1 MNRWSARHGPESL
14 YRRPKFGEALSPACT
29 VRAMIR
35 KVRSGDEDGTLAST
49 TYSSRYFTDEIPAHA
64 IPSSSMPARAAY
76 QLIHDEL
83 NLDGNPALNLASFVT
98 TWMEPEAQQL
108 ATETLNRNFV
118 DQDEYPQTEKIHQR
132 VISMIGGLFNAPE
145 AGEPVGT
152 ATIGSSEAIML
163 GLLAHKWSWRKQRG
177 DDTAKPN
184 VVFGADVHTCWE
196 KFARYF
202 DVEQRV
208 IPLTPDR
215 HIVGPEEVEPLIDE
229 NTIAVGAILGT
240 TYTGQVDEIEGIDE
254 LLRAIKQEKGWD
266 IPIHVDAASGGFVA
280 PFAYPELKWD
290 FRLEQVRSINV
301 SNHKFGLV
309 YPGMGSVVFRDMDAV
324 PEELVFQITYLGG
337 EMPNYSLNFSRASNA
352 VLLQYYNFLRLGH
365 EGYERIAGN
374 LMENAGAL
382 EKALTGGGRFE
393 LLNDSRY
400 LPVVVVRP
408 TEKDGGVDVFAL
420 SERLRERGWIVPAY
434 PLPANAESVSVLRMV
449 VKENF
454 SRDMADMLAA
464 DVEAALRKLDG
475 RPVGDAQAEAGKQRR
490 IC

>member
-1 MNRWSARHGPESL
+1 MP
-14 YRRPKFGEALSPACT
+14 
-29 VRAMIR
+29 IR
-35 KVRSGDEDGTLAST
+35 KVKSSEDAVGTLTT
-49 TYSSRYFTDEIPAHA
+49 TYSGRYFVDEIPEHA
-64 IPSSSMPARAAY
+64 IPQGSMPARAAY

-98 TWMEPEAQQL
+98 TWMEPEARDL
-108 ATETLNRNFV
+108 ASETLNRNFV
-118 DQDEYPQTEKIHQR
+118 DQDEYPQTEEIHHR
-132 VISMIGGLFNAPE
+132 VVSMMGRLFNAPADAE
-145 AGEPVGT
+145 ACGT

-163 GLLAHKWSWRKQRG
+163 GLLAHKWGWRKRRA
-177 DDTAKPN
+177 DESARPN

-208 IPLTPDR
+208 IPLSAER
-215 HIVGPEEVEPLIDE
+215 HIIGPEEVSEQIDE

-240 TYTGQVDEIEGIDE
+240 TFTGQIDEIAGIDE
-254 LLRAIKQEKGWD
+254 LLRQVKQEKGWD
-266 IPIHVDAASGGFVA
+266 IPIHVDAASGGFIA
-280 PFAYPELKWD
+280 PFSYPDLEWD

-309 YPGMGSVVFRDMDAV
+309 YPGMGTVLFRDVETV
-324 PEELVFQITYLGG
+324 PEELVFKINYLGG
-337 EMPNYSLNFSRASNA
+337 EMANYSLNFSRASNT

-365 EGYERIAGN
+365 EGYTRIVGN
-374 LMENAGAL
+374 LMENAAEL
-382 EKALTGGGRFE
+382 ERALTASGRFE
-393 LLNDSRY
+393 LLNDARY

-408 TEKDGGVDVFAL
+408 TGKDGGLDVFAL

-434 PLPANAESVSVLRMV
+434 TLPPNAESVAVLRMV

-454 SRDMADMLAA
+454 SRDMAEMLSA
-464 DVEAALRKLDG
+464 DIAWALAKIDG
-475 RPVGDAQAEAGKQRR
+475 RPSPQAQAAGERQRR

>member
-1 MNRWSARHGPESL
+1 M
-14 YRRPKFGEALSPACT
+14 RR
-29 VRAMIR
+29 
-35 KVRSGDEDGTLAST
+35 VRSGAGEAGTLTGT
-49 TYSSRYFTDEIPAHA
+49 TYGDRYFTEAIPEHEIP
-64 IPSSSMPARAAY
+64 PGSMPARAAY

-83 NLDGNPALNLASFVT
+83 DLDGNPALNLASFVT
-98 TWMEPEAQQL
+98 TWMEPEAQRL

-118 DQDEYPQTEKIHQR
+118 DQDEYPQTEKIHHR
-132 VISMIGGLFNAPE
+132 VVSMIGRLFNAPGD
-145 AGEPVGT
+145 GEPCGT

-163 GLLAHKWSWRKQRG
+163 GLLAHKWSWRRRRG
-177 DDTAKPN
+177 DDRARPN

-208 IPLTPDR
+208 IPLTPER
-215 HIVGPEEVEPLIDE
+215 HTIGPDEVEPLIDE

-240 TYTGQVDEIEGIDE
+240 TFTGQVDDIEGIDE
-254 LLRAIKQEKGWD
+254 LLRGVRKEKGWD
-266 IPIHVDAASGGFVA
+266 VPIHVDAASGGFIA
-280 PFAYPELKWD
+280 PFSYPELKWD

-309 YPGMGSVVFRDMDAV
+309 YPGMGTVVFRDVAAV
-324 PEELVFQITYLGG
+324 PEELVFKINYLGG

-352 VLLQYYNFLRLGH
+352 VLLQYYNFLRLGR
-365 EGYERIAGN
+365 EGYERIAAN
-374 LMENAGAL
+374 LMRNAGVL
-382 EKALTGGGRFE
+382 EAALTGPGRFE
-393 LLNDSRY
+393 LLNDARY

-408 TEKDGGVDVFAL
+408 AGKDDGLDVFDL

-434 PLPANAESVSVLRMV
+434 TLPPNAESVAVLRMV

-454 SRDMADMLAA
+454 SRDMADMLSA
-464 DVEAALRKLDG
+464 DIEAALARTGGK
-475 RPVGDAQAEAGKQRR
+475 PAPQAEAAGGKQRR

>member
-1 MNRWSARHGPESL
+1 M
-14 YRRPKFGEALSPACT
+14 
-29 VRAMIR
+29 R
-35 KVRSGDEDGTLAST
+35 KVRSEAGRLTNT
-49 TYSSRYFTDEIPAHA
+49 TYSSRYFTDEIPEQRV
-64 IPSSSMPARAAY
+64 PQESMPARAAY

-98 TWMEPEAQQL
+98 TWMEPEAQLL

-132 VISMIGGLFNAPE
+132 VISMTGGLFNAPD

-163 GLLAHKWSWRKQRG
+163 GLLAHKQSWRERRG
-177 DDTAKPN
+177 DESAKPN

-196 KFARYF
+196 KFAKYF
-202 DVEQRV
+202 EVEQRV
-208 IPLTPDR
+208 IPLTPER
-215 HIVGPEEVEPLIDE
+215 HTIGPDEVEPLIDE

-240 TYTGQVDEIEGIDE
+240 TFTGQVDEIEGIDE
-254 LLRAIKQEKGWD
+254 LLRRVKQEKGWD
-266 IPIHVDAASGGFVA
+266 IPIHVDAASGGFIA
-280 PFAYPELKWD
+280 PFSYPELKWD

-324 PEELVFQITYLGG
+324 PDELVFKITYLGG

-365 EGYERIAGN
+365 KGYERIAAN
-374 LMENAGAL
+374 LMENAAEL
-382 EKALTGGGRFE
+382 EKALTAGGRFE
-393 LLNDSRY
+393 LLNDARY

-408 TEKDGGVDVFAL
+408 TEKDGGLDVFEL
-420 SERLRERGWIVPAY
+420 SERLRERGWISPAY
-434 PLPANAESVSVLRMV
+434 PLPPNAESVSVLRMV

-454 SRDMADMLAA
+454 SRDMAEMLSA
-464 DVEAALRKLDG
+464 DIEAAIARMDG
-475 RPVGDAQAEAGKQRR
+475 KAGKAAQAQSGKQRR

>member
-1 MNRWSARHGPESL
+1 M
-14 YRRPKFGEALSPACT
+14 
-29 VRAMIR
+29 R
-35 KVRSGDEDGTLAST
+35 KVRSETGQLTNT
-49 TYSSRYFTDEIPAHA
+49 TYSSRYFTDEIPEHR
-64 IPSSSMPARAAY
+64 IPADSMPARAAY

-132 VISMIGGLFNAPE
+132 VISMIGGIFNAPDQ
-145 AGEPVGT
+145 GEPCGT

-163 GLLAHKWSWRKQRG
+163 GLLAHKQSWRERRG
-177 DDTAKPN
+177 DEGAKPN

-196 KFARYF
+196 KFAKYF
-202 DVEQRV
+202 EVEQRV

-215 HIVGPEEVEPLIDE
+215 HTIGPDEVEPLIDE

-240 TYTGQVDEIEGIDE
+240 TFTGQVDEIEGIDE
-254 LLRAIKQEKGWD
+254 LLRRVKQEKGWD
-266 IPIHVDAASGGFVA
+266 IPIHVDAASGGFIA
-280 PFAYPELKWD
+280 PFSYPELKWD

-324 PEELVFQITYLGG
+324 PDELVFKITYLGG

-352 VLLQYYNFLRLGH
+352 VLLQYYNFLRLGRQ
-365 EGYERIAGN
+365 GYERIAAN
-374 LMENAGAL
+374 LMENAGEL
-382 EKALTGGGRFE
+382 EKALTAGGRFE
-393 LLNDSRY
+393 LLNDARY

-408 TEKDGGVDVFAL
+408 TDKDGGVDVFEL

-434 PLPANAESVSVLRMV
+434 PLPPNAESVSVLRMV

-454 SRDMADMLAA
+454 SRDMAEMLSA
-464 DVEAALRKLDG
+464 DIEAAVAKIEG
-475 RPVGDAQAEAGKQRR
+475 TSAEPAQARGGKQRR